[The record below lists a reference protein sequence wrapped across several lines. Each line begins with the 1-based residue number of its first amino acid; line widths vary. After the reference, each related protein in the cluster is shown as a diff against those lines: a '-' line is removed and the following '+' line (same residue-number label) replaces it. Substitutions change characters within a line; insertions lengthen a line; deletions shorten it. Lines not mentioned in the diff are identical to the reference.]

1 MAASAAVIMKSVNEC
16 RATEWLERF
25 WREEMSA
32 VRFWKRGQL
41 ALAMRQRGEFSEE
54 SKLDESKI
62 GK

>member
-1 MAASAAVIMKSVNEC
+1 
-16 RATEWLERF
+16 LEGF

-32 VRFWKRGQL
+32 VRFWKRDQL
-41 ALAMRQRGEFSEE
+41 ALSMSQRGVEEEFSEE

>member
-1 MAASAAVIMKSVNEC
+1 VIMKSVSEF
-16 RATEWLERF
+16 RATEGLEGF

-32 VRFWKRGQL
+32 VRFWKRDQL
-41 ALAMRQRGEFSEE
+41 ALSMSQRGVEEEFSEE